1 MASAL
6 PGTKGAR
13 VALFVHQATPAAERA
28 IEPDSREIR
37 AEGVSGLEGQAR
49 PGCAFVRGKR
59 TAEPTLSSERWFLS
73 ACYPYP
79 EFQLSRLNRPGRM
92 LLDAETC

>member
-6 PGTKGAR
+6 PVTKGAR
-13 VALFVHQATPAAERA
+13 VALFVPHATPAAERA
-28 IEPDSREIR
+28 IEPDCREIR
-37 AEGVSGLEGQAR
+37 AESVSGLEGQAR

-73 ACYPYP
+73 GCYPNPSKLDHISIRRWY
-79 EFQLSRLNRPGRM
+79 SRPT
-92 LLDAETC
+92 ASS

>member
-6 PGTKGAR
+6 PVTKGAR
-13 VALFVHQATPAAERA
+13 VALFVPHATPAAERA

-37 AEGVSGLEGQAR
+37 AEGVSGLKGQVR

-59 TAEPTLSSERWFLS
+59 TAELTLSSQRWFVS
-73 ACYPYP
+73 ACVRH
-79 EFQLSRLNRPGRM
+79 EGIAGSV
-92 LLDAETC
+92 LLFRRR